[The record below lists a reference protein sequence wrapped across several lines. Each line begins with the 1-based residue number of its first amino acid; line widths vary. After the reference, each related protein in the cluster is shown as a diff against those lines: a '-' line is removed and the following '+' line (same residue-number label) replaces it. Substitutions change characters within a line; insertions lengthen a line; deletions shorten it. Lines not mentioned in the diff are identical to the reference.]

1 MTIKQVLS
9 ATKAAGEDDG
19 FTVDGREVNQ
29 VRVVGNI
36 LRQDKVA
43 LTHDELRLY
52 GMVFQRHDLEVEEFQ
67 ALLKIGEWKTLQ
79 DKEELTRAGERV
91 EKVSVVV
98 RGNVVAHARDGDV
111 ALGEGKY
118 VGEVSLLK
126 VYASVCLLYTS
137 PSPRD

>member
-1 MTIKQVLS
+1 MGPGLATPPVADEVLV
-9 ATKAAGEDDG
+9 AG
-19 FTVDGREVNQ
+19 VDENV
-29 VRVVGNI
+29 
-36 LRQDKVA
+36 
-43 LTHDELRLY
+43 
-52 GMVFQRHDLEVEEFQ
+52 DLEVEEFQ
-67 ALLKIGEWKTLQ
+67 ALLKIGEWKTLN

-126 VYASVCLLYTS
+126 VYASV
-137 PSPRD
+137 PRP